1 MRIFKYFIIIAAL
14 ASCDKN
20 RLKIDVS
27 NVDIKPIKIERMEHE
42 LFGANPD
49 NISATSSQ
57 LYSKYGT
64 FYARYISNIVG
75 RGGVSDSTVLFNLKQ
90 FVTDKNMS
98 QIYST
103 IKTKY
108 PDLNSTEE
116 QLTLA
121 FKHYHYYFPEKTIP
135 RVVTVISALN
145 YSVAA
150 SDSILGIGIDMYM
163 GSKNKIYDMTEFP
176 MYKRRIM
183 EKEFIVCDAI
193 KGWIT
198 SEFNDMP
205 MSKDD
210 FLNHAIG
217 FGKIMYLLD
226 ATMPETADS
235 IKIGFTQKQLDWCK
249 KNEENMWKYF
259 IENKILF
266 STDPSEY
273 SKFFTDGPFTSSFKG
288 DSPARVGYWVG
299 WQIVRNFMSKNPDI
313 TINQLIEE
321 KDAQKILNKSKY
333 KP

>member
-1 MRIFKYFIIIAAL
+1 MKIFKYLIIIVAL

-27 NVDIKPIKIERMEHE
+27 KVDIKAIKIERMEQE

-49 NISATSSQ
+49 NLSVVSPQ
-57 LYSKYGT
+57 LYSKYGA
-64 FYARYISNIVG
+64 FYARYVSNIVG

-90 FVTDKNMS
+90 FITDKDMS

-103 IKTKY
+103 IKSLY
-108 PDLNSTEE
+108 PNLNETEN
-116 QLTLA
+116 QLTKA
-121 FKHYHYYFPEKTIP
+121 FKHYKFYFPDKNIP
-135 RVVTVISALN
+135 KVVTVISALN

-150 SDSILGIGIDMYM
+150 SDSTLGIGLDMYM
-163 GSKNKIYDMTEFP
+163 GQKNKIYDMTEFP

-183 EKEFIVCDAI
+183 EKEFIACDAM

-205 MSKDD
+205 MGKGD
-210 FLNHAIG
+210 FLSQAIG

-273 SKFFTDGPFTSSFKG
+273 SKFFTDGPFTASFKG

-299 WQIVRNFMSKNPDI
+299 WQIVRNFMSNNPDI
-313 TINQLIEE
+313 TINKLIEE
-321 KDAQKILNKSKY
+321 LDAQKILNKSKY